1 VNGRNV
7 VDVQLVHSHQRLV
20 GQLVGL
26 LQLGVFASIETEY
39 HLIEHCVQLKLHEQH
54 GLLQLFRERLH
65 AVELHIGLGGALA
78 LQEQG
83 DGSTVVVIR
92 QKLLHLY
99 VCGALWEIMC

>member
-1 VNGRNV
+1 M
-7 VDVQLVHSHQRLV
+7 
-20 GQLVGL
+20 
-26 LQLGVFASIETEY
+26 
-39 HLIEHCVQLKLHEQH
+39 
-54 GLLQLFRERLH
+54 QLFRERLH